1 MGVSVLQNIIEY
13 LYFIF
18 QRANWLS
25 ILDILLVTAVVFFI
39 LYLLRE
45 TKALVLLR
53 GVLVLIVV
61 ISLLTSLRVL
71 PAFSWLVSNTL
82 PTLLLAIPVIF
93 APEIRR
99 ALERIGR
106 TGTMLTRESYSREIE
121 RVINDI
127 TQAARHLSDHK
138 FGGLIILRRLDPLQ
152 EYAETGVR
160 LDARVSPEMLIQIF
174 YPKTPLHD
182 GGVIIS
188 EERIEAAGCVLPL
201 SSSGVLDESPG
212 RSMGLRHRAAL
223 GTAEESDAVAIVVS
237 EETGIIS
244 LAYDAKIDKYVS
256 LDELEKRLLIFYR
269 PPDEDQ
275 TFWSRIRSNFKDLFE

>member
-1 MGVSVLQNIIEY
+1 MLRNIID
-13 LYFIF
+13 YFYF
-18 QRANWLS
+18 LFLRANWLS
-25 ILDILLVTAVVFFI
+25 VLDVLLVTAVVFFI

-127 TQAARHLSDHK
+127 TQAARHLSDQK
-138 FGGLIILRRLDPLQ
+138 FGGLIILRRLDPLH
-152 EYAETGVR
+152 EYVETGVR
-160 LDARVSPEMLIQIF
+160 LEARVTPEMLIQIF
-174 YPKTPLHD
+174 YPRTPLHD
-182 GGVIIS
+182 GGVVIS

-201 SSSGVLDESPG
+201 SSSGVLEESPG

-223 GTAEESDAVAIVVS
+223 GTAEESDAVAIVIS

-244 LAYDAKIDKYVS
+244 LAYDGKIDKYVS
-256 LDELEKRLLIFYR
+256 LDELEKRLLMFYR
-269 PPDEDQ
+269 PPEQDQ
-275 TFWSRIRSNFKDLFE
+275 TFWSRVKSSFEGLFE

>member
-1 MGVSVLQNIIEY
+1 VLQNIIEY

-71 PAFSWLVSNTL
+71 PGFSWLVSNTL

-212 RSMGLRHRAAL
+212 RTMGLRHRAAL

-275 TFWSRIRSNFKDLFE
+275 TFWFRIRSYFEDLFE

>member
-1 MGVSVLQNIIEY
+1 MQVLQNIIDY
-13 LYFIF
+13 FYFIF

-25 ILDILLVTAVVFFI
+25 VLDVLLVTAVVFFV

-106 TGTMLTRESYSREIE
+106 TGTMLTRENYSREIE

-127 TQAARHLSDHK
+127 TQAARHLSDQK
-138 FGGLIILRRLDPLQ
+138 FGGLIILRRLDPLR
-152 EYAETGVR
+152 EYIETGVL
-160 LDARVSPEMLIQIF
+160 LDARVTPEMLIQIF

-182 GGVIIS
+182 GGVVIS
-188 EERIEAAGCVLPL
+188 EERIAAAGCVLPL
-201 SSSGVLDESPG
+201 SSSGVLEESPG

-223 GTAEESDAVAIVVS
+223 GTVEESDAVAIVIS
-237 EETGIIS
+237 EETGVIS
-244 LAYDAKIDKYVS
+244 LAYDAKIDNYVS
-256 LDELEKRLLIFYR
+256 LDELEKRLLMFYR
-269 PPDEDQ
+269 PPDKDQ
-275 TFWSRIRSNFKDLFE
+275 TFLSRVKKTIEGLLE

>member
-1 MGVSVLQNIIEY
+1 LGVSVLQNIIEY

>member
-1 MGVSVLQNIIEY
+1 MLQNIIEY